1 MINQDLMRQS
11 LSAFLAQA
19 LQNTQQTPHAGS
31 PSLVIA
37 DQKCG
42 SIFPPA
48 AQILREHFPTLFSG
62 SALVISSNLS
72 RDQIDQQL
80 NAFSQCLLNAGC
92 LPKWRD
98 ELLDVWAGD
107 QSIAAIERGA
117 VRALGL
123 VTRAVHLNAWSE
135 SGDLWV
141 ARRALDK
148 ATDPGLW
155 DTLVGGLVGLGEGDD
170 LALVRETAE
179 EAGLDERALAHRTPL
194 RVITRMQR
202 RLPEGFQCED
212 VITCE
217 CVLPLDVVPENQD
230 GEVMTIVAL
239 PPKEVAQ
246 MLLDNVFTVEAG
258 IVISQELLDQMDR
271 RDRLCQ
277 A

>member
-135 SGDLWV
+135 
-141 ARRALDK
+141 
-148 ATDPGLW
+148 
-155 DTLVGGLVGLGEGDD
+155 
-170 LALVRETAE
+170 
-179 EAGLDERALAHRTPL
+179 
-194 RVITRMQR
+194 
-202 RLPEGFQCED
+202 
-212 VITCE
+212 
-217 CVLPLDVVPENQD
+217 
-230 GEVMTIVAL
+230 
-239 PPKEVAQ
+239 
-246 MLLDNVFTVEAG
+246 
-258 IVISQELLDQMDR
+258 
-271 RDRLCQ
+271 
-277 A
+277 